1 MVKRIVE
8 AAFVLGLVWL
18 CLGCNAIVGF
28 GSGLGKDLDH
38 LTAPYVQE

>member
-18 CLGCNAIVGF
+18 CLGCNAI
-28 GSGLGKDLDH
+28 SGVGKDIQWI
-38 LTAPYVQE
+38 TQPYTQR